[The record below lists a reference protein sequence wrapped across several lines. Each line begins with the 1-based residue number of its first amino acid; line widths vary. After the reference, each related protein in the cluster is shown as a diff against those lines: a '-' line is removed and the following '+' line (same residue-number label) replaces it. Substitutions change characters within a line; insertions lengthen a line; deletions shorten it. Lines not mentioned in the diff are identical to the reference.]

1 MHLARIV
8 GRAISTIKHPSMQ
21 GATLLLA
28 LPLQADGRTIDGD
41 PILVVDTL
49 DAGRA
54 EKVIITSDGKGTR
67 ELLKSE
73 NTPARWAV
81 LGIPDEGM

>member
-1 MHLARIV
+1 MGNKNATCPHRGSRDFDHQASFPGGRHAAV
-8 GRAISTIKHPSMQ
+8 GPA
-21 GATLLLA
+21 
-28 LPLQADGRTIDGD
+28 LQADGRSIDGD

-67 ELLKSE
+67 ELLHSE
-73 NTPARWAV
+73 NTPA
-81 LGIPDEGM
+81 LGGTGNP

>member
-1 MHLARIV
+1 MKMQLARIV
-8 GRAISTIKHPSMQ
+8 GRAISTIKHPSLE

-28 LPLQADGRTIDGD
+28 LPLQADGRSIDGD

-67 ELLKSE
+67 ELLHSE

-81 LGIPDEGM
+81 LGIPD